1 MVQDVG
7 DIISLKSLTLQD
19 SVKVLQPLIIV
30 GHVGRQVAVDDADVV
45 AIKLQADVDSPFVPL
60 VGKVGKAWGETLDCN
75 TSLSSHPGSEGRQ
88 SYLPQDLSHKHTAS
102 QLTVPCRKLNTLI

>member
-30 GHVGRQVAVDDADVV
+30 RHMGRQVAVDNADII
-45 AIKLQADVDSPFVPL
+45 AI
-60 VGKVGKAWGETLDCN
+60 
-75 TSLSSHPGSEGRQ
+75 
-88 SYLPQDLSHKHTAS
+88 
-102 QLTVPCRKLNTLI
+102 